1 MRVRKK
7 IRYLS
12 VLAFL
17 LLATAACTL
26 GVDLTTA
33 PVFPSPLPITP
44 GFPTTTGPT
53 ALSTPPMVIT
63 VLPTAAPPADTLP
76 APTAAPTVP
85 IASPPRLS
93 MEPGRTV
100 VFAGGSLAQ
109 NGVTSYLVGASAGQ
123 FMMAMIN
130 SAVQTMVLQIQAPDG
145 SLLVA
150 ANDKKN
156 YWQGALPADGDYL
169 VSVTAS
175 GAGGNFDLSV
185 TIPARIVFKAGAIS
199 ASAQGTVAA
208 HGVTTYLLRALQ
220 GQTMSVKVT
229 SPGADVFLTIYGL
242 QDGNPYV
249 RSVTGQTS
257 ASFKLPS
264 TQDYVIQ
271 CVSTGEAAED
281 ISVDFTV
288 K

>member
-1 MRVRKK
+1 MQMKVRSQF
-7 IRYLS
+7 LS
-12 VLAFL
+12 VLAFI

-26 GVDLTTA
+26 GVELTPA

-44 GFPTTTGPT
+44 GFPTTTGHT
-53 ALSTPPMVIT
+53 ALPTPPAVIT
-63 VLPTAAPPADTLP
+63 VLPTAAPPTETLP
-76 APTAAPTVP
+76 VPTAVPTVP
-85 IASPPRLS
+85 VVSPPRLS

-100 VFAGGSLAQ
+100 VFADGSLAQ
-109 NGVTSYLVGASAGQ
+109 NGVSSYLVGASAGQ

-150 ANDKKN
+150 ANDKMN

-175 GAGGNFDLSV
+175 GDGGNFDLSV
-185 TIPARIVFKAGAIS
+185 TIPARIVFKAGAVS
-199 ASAQGTVAA
+199 ASSQGTVAA
-208 HGVTTYLLRALQ
+208 HGITTYLLRALQ

-229 SPGADVFLTIYGL
+229 SPSADVFLTIYGL

-249 RSVTGQTS
+249 RSVTGSTS